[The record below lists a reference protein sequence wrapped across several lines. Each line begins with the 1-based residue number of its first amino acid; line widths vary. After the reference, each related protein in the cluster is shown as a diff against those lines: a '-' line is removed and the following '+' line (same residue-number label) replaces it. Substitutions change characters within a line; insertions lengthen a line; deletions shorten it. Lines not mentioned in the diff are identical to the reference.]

1 MGKDG
6 GWFENRRD
14 TIGRRRSLFSGQRDT
29 RFVTDLRRDELK
41 KLTQILHIDITMAR
55 HADEVVKRMI
65 HELPKNMRRD
75 RWSRTNKD
83 LCDAHQG
90 LDAYL
95 MDDVFTLI
103 QREVGHHL
111 RKFDA
116 YPDLLKPLDILILQK
131 LQAIQGM
138 WEKPDPKDPVGSEAW
153 HYETSNCQA
162 CMVARVASDKH
173 ALRNLRIVLLSRTQ
187 TRLNHVPRRLMK
199 FVDTCIDLF
208 PDDVDEL
215 YGTSSQFA
223 FILKDTRKACSK
235 AWLKDPAHADQRPP
249 QRRYTDHDK
258 IGKTDKGDKTEKGDK
273 SARSQKPASE
283 YNPRKK
289 YPQPPPS
296 IPLSHPAERY
306 VPNPSSLTECTDT
319 DTEGRRVYHPTS
331 SPSRRA
337 SRSSYHVKRDRSSD
351 PTPDRITR
359 FMDFADDNH
368 QGLGISMERPSAST
382 VYGPENPPSSD
393 DASTFS
399 GTMEK
404 INELLEMYKGTETDP
419 DSRSTDYRPM
429 QGSSSVPLP
438 CRSPSVCSTDS
449 ERSDEDEDWGK
460 PENASAVRTTWNLVC
475 EQ

>member
-1 MGKDG
+1 
-6 GWFENRRD
+6 
-14 TIGRRRSLFSGQRDT
+14 
-29 RFVTDLRRDELK
+29 
-41 KLTQILHIDITMAR
+41 MAR

-235 AWLKDPAHADQRPP
+235 AWLKDPAHDPDNEGTPIMTRL
-249 QRRYTDHDK
+249 
-258 IGKTDKGDKTEKGDK
+258 EK
-273 SARSQKPASE
+273 RTRVTKPKRVTRVHVAKNRLVSIT
-283 YNPRKK
+283 RGR
-289 YPQPPPS
+289 S
-296 IPLSHPAERY
+296 IPSHHLQSHYPT
-306 VPNPSSLTECTDT
+306 PQK
-319 DTEGRRVYHPTS
+319 GRRVYHPTS